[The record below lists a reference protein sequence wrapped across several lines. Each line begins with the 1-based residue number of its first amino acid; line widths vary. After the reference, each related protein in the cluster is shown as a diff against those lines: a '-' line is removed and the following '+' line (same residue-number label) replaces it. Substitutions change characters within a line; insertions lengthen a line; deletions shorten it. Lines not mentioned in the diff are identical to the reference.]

1 MALSST
7 TTQSINAKP
16 EAKPVVDAGAA
27 SVLAALVLSVYAAQK
42 SKKQI
47 RQLRRKAVAALFQYK
62 IRTMVANFVS
72 IFSKNAAA
80 NISNRTLLL
89 ILLGLAFL
97 ILIICLLAGSNSFIV
112 IGNIAC
118 AFIPRL
124 LIFTIYREILLLS
137 LPFNR

>member
-7 TTQSINAKP
+7 TTQTIHAKP

-47 RQLRRKAVAALFQYK
+47 RQLRRKAIAALFQYK
-62 IRTMVANFVS
+62 FRTMVARFVS
-72 IFSKNAAA
+72 IFSKNAAL
-80 NISNRTLLL
+80 NLSNRTLLL

-97 ILIICLLAGSNSFIV
+97 ILLFVYWPAAIALL
-112 IGNIAC
+112 
-118 AFIPRL
+118 L
-124 LIFTIYREILLLS
+124 LGILLVLLS
-137 LPFNR
+137 RDF